1 MNLNF
6 HPILARQLHKLG
18 LDAQRLPD
26 SESWL
31 KLLFFIEQT
40 YQEAKKDSYALE
52 RTLSISSKEMQSL
65 YQQQKSAYEARLQA
79 LVNATNDLIWMKDAD
94 GVYLFC
100 NTMFERFF
108 NAPQSEILGKTDYDF
123 VNKELAD
130 YFRQQ
135 DFAAM
140 SKGTSNGNEEW
151 LDFGD
156 HSYNGLFE
164 TLKTPVYNESG
175 KLLGV
180 MGIARDITERK
191 KLESELRIA
200 ATAFEAHVGII
211 VTDTERKIL
220 RVNKSFTEISGYS
233 QEELIGQNPSILQ
246 SGRHDE
252 SFYQEMWNK
261 IVRSGFWQGE
271 IWDRRKNGEV
281 YPKWMTISSVKD
293 AEGTVTHYVSTQH
306 DISER
311 KAAEDKIWTLDF
323 LDPLTRLPNRKLLLD
338 RLQQAMSS
346 SARSNIRGALLL
358 IDLDDFKSIND
369 TLGHEMGDFLLQQV
383 ALRLVISI
391 RDCDSVARTGGDEFV
406 ILLEGLGGSDK
417 DAAEQTEAVG
427 EKILATLNKPFQL
440 GSYEYHCS
448 SSIGMSLFKD
458 AQQGNEEI
466 FKQADIAMYQAK
478 KSGRNTLRFF
488 DPKVQEMISARAL
501 LERELRKAIERQ
513 QLQLHYQIQVDSA
526 YRPTGAE
533 VLIRWAHPER
543 GMVSPAHF
551 IPLAEETG
559 LILPIGLWVLETAC
573 AQLKLWEQEVQTRDL
588 ILSVNVSVKQF
599 RQPHFAAQVEQV
611 VQNHGINP
619 TRLKLELT
627 ESMLM
632 DDIET
637 MILTMSAINNM
648 GIRFSLDDFGT
659 GYSSLQY
666 LKRLPLTQL
675 KIDQSF
681 VRDLVSDDSDKAIV
695 RTIIAMAHSLKL
707 KVIAEGVETEEQ
719 RQLLFNKGCAHYQGY
734 LFGKPVPI
742 KEFEASLGKV
752 LF

>member
-31 KLLFFIEQT
+31 KLLSFIGQT
-40 YQEAKKDSYALE
+40 YHEASKDRKALE
-52 RTLSISSKEMQSL
+52 RTLSISSEEMQSL
-65 YQQQKSAYEARLQA
+65 YQQQKSAYEARLKA
-79 LVNATNDLIWMKDAD
+79 LVNATSDLIWMKDAD

-108 NAPQSEILGKTDYDF
+108 NAPQSEILGKTDYNF
-123 VNKELAD
+123 VSKELAD
-130 YFRQQ
+130 FFRQQ
-135 DFAAM
+135 DLVAM
-140 SKGTSNGNEEW
+140 SKGKSNSNEEW

-156 HSYNGLFE
+156 HSHSGLFE
-164 TLKTPVYNESG
+164 TVKTPVNDETG

-180 MGIARDITERK
+180 MGISRDITERK

-211 VTDTERKIL
+211 VTDTERNIL

-233 QEELIGQNPSILQ
+233 HEELIGQNPSILQ
-246 SGRHDE
+246 SERHDE
-252 SFYQEMWNK
+252 SFYQDMWNK
-261 IVRSGFWQGE
+261 ILQSGFWQGE
-271 IWDRRKNGEV
+271 IWDRRKNGEI
-281 YPKWMTISSVKD
+281 YPKWMTINAVKD
-293 AEGTVTHYVSTQH
+293 AKGTVTHFVATQH
-306 DISER
+306 DISDR
-311 KAAEDKIWTLDF
+311 KAAEDKIWSLAF

-338 RLQQAMSS
+338 RLHQAMTA
-346 SARSNIRGALLL
+346 SARSKMSGGVLL
-358 IDLDDFKSIND
+358 IDLDDFKSVND
-369 TLGHEMGDFLLQQV
+369 ILGYEMGDFLLQEV
-383 ALRLVISI
+383 ALRLGISI
-391 RDCDSVARTGGDEFV
+391 RNCDSVARTGGDEFV
-406 ILLEGLGGSDK
+406 ILLQGLGGSDK
-417 DAAEQTEAVG
+417 EAAGQAEAVA
-427 EKILATLNKPFQL
+427 EKILSVLNKPYQL
-440 GSYEYHCS
+440 GAIEYHCTC
-448 SSIGMSLFKD
+448 SIGISLFKD
-458 AQQGNEEI
+458 NQQSSEEI
-466 FKQADIAMYQAK
+466 FKQADIAMQQAK
-478 KSGRNTLRFF
+478 KSGRNCLRFF
-488 DPKVQEMISARAL
+488 DPQVQEMISARAQI
-501 LERELRKAIERQ
+501 ERELRKAIERQ
-513 QLQLHYQIQVDSA
+513 QLQLHYQVQVDSTS
-526 YRPTGAE
+526 RPTGAE
-533 VLIRWAHPER
+533 ALIRWVHPEL
-543 GMVSPAHF
+543 GMVSPVQF

-559 LILPIGLWVLETAC
+559 LILSIGLWVLETAC
-573 AQLKLWEQEVQTRDL
+573 ARLKVWESDVQTRDL

-599 RQPHFAAQVEQV
+599 RQPQFAAQVEQV
-611 VQNHGINP
+611 VRKHGINP
-619 TRLKLELT
+619 NQLKLELT

-637 MILTMSAINNM
+637 MISTMSAINKL

-666 LKRLPLTQL
+666 LKRLPLSQL

-681 VRDLVSDDSDKAIV
+681 VRDLVSDVSDKAIV

-742 KEFEASLGKV
+742 EQFEASLGTT
-752 LF
+752 